1 MATAVATRHGRRQSR
16 RWTVLS
22 SEERRMWHE
31 IELFWDEETA
41 EPSRPAS
48 PTAGHRA
55 PRDPTDL
62 PVAVVT
68 AAWVTLLLFALGA
81 VVPGLVV
88 AAATLLGWAV
98 WRYRPRPVG
107 RGPATGD
114 GSPRT
119 DAVRRPPPQ

>member
-22 SEERRMWHE
+22 SEERRTWHE
-31 IELFWDEETA
+31 IELFWDEEAA
-41 EPSRPAS
+41 EPARPAS
-48 PTAGHRA
+48 PTAGRRA

-81 VVPGLVV
+81 ALPGLVV
-88 AAATLLGWAV
+88 AAVTLVAWVLR
-98 WRYRPRPVG
+98 RYRPRPVG
-107 RGPATGD
+107 RAGP
-114 GSPRT
+114 GS
-119 DAVRRPPPQ
+119 